1 MCEVFQKGEYVI
13 HGSNG
18 VCLVTDITH
27 LDMPGSDRKRLY
39 YVLQPLNVRDSR
51 IYSPVDN
58 TKVLMRKILSREEA
72 EKLLEDIPEL
82 EQIWIPN
89 EKLREEQ
96 YKEVMRT
103 CDCRQWIGM
112 MKTLYRKR
120 LRRLAQGRKFTAV
133 DERYLKEAEE
143 HLYDELSLALG
154 AGRQETEERIIRKL
168 KQAEQT
174 KSSEN

>member
-58 TKVLMRKILSREEA
+58 TKVLMRKILSREERRSC
-72 EKLLEDIPEL
+72 
-82 EQIWIPN
+82 W
-89 EKLREEQ
+89 
-96 YKEVMRT
+96 RT
-103 CDCRQWIGM
+103 F
-112 MKTLYRKR
+112 
-120 LRRLAQGRKFTAV
+120 RRL
-133 DERYLKEAEE
+133 
-143 HLYDELSLALG
+143 S
-154 AGRQETEERIIRKL
+154 
-168 KQAEQT
+168 
-174 KSSEN
+174 KSGFPMKS